1 MKKWLGMA
9 LVAVLIST
17 AVYTIWA
24 KDSSFVAEGI
34 KIGDKA
40 PDFELHTL
48 DGDVVKLS
56 DYEGKRVMVNFWATW
71 CPPCIKETP
80 DMVAYYNAHQKEG
93 IEILSVN
100 LTSTEAG
107 SAPVKAFLT
116 KHDVP
121 FTTVLDAMDDVS
133 KVYQIAAVPTSYF
146 INEDGSIHKKIEG
159 GVNFA
164 QLQQIFNEM
173 R

>member
-1 MKKWLGMA
+1 MKKWLGVS
-9 LVAVLIST
+9 LVALLIGVT
-17 AVYTIWA
+17 IYTTWM
-24 KDSSFVAEGI
+24 KEPSVAEGI

-40 PDFELHTL
+40 PDFKLRTL
-48 DGDVVKLS
+48 EGDVVNLS
-56 DYEGKRVMVNFWATW
+56 DYDGKRVLVNFWATW

-80 DMVAYYNAHQKEG
+80 DMVAYYKAHQKEG

-100 LTSTEAG
+100 LTSTETG
-107 SAPVKAFLT
+107 SAPVEAFVE
-116 KHDVP
+116 KYEMP
-121 FTTVLDAMDDVS
+121 FKTVLDAMDEVS

-146 INEDGSIHKKIEG
+146 IDADGIIHKKVEG
-159 GVNFA
+159 GVSSA